1 MTRGHDEVTTGAGAR
16 AVYSPTARA
25 LHWIT
30 AAAVFVMVPVGLAMT
45 YRGNALD
52 IWDGVTDALYS
63 THKLTGFLLL
73 WLGIGR
79 LLYRLVHGAPP
90 DEPTLEWWQKA
101 ASHIVHWALYGL
113 LVIVPLLGWI
123 GISLFP
129 ALTIFNL
136 FDLPALAAP
145 NEEAAKRVLAVHG
158 WLAILLALLACGH
171 IGAALSHHFIRKDG
185 VLRRMLPG
193 LGLRSPFGRQR

>member
-1 MTRGHDEVTTGAGAR
+1 MTQGHDPVTTGAGR
-16 AVYSPTARA
+16 GAVYSPAARA

-30 AAAVFVMVPVGLAMT
+30 VAAVFVMIPLGLTMT
-45 YRGNALD
+45 YRGNTLD

-63 THKLTGFLLL
+63 THKLLGFLVL
-73 WLGIGR
+73 WLSAGR
-79 LLYRLVHGAPP
+79 LIYRLVHGAPP

-101 ASHIVHWALYGL
+101 ASHLLHWVLYGL
-113 LVIVPLLGWI
+113 LLIVPLLGWI

-129 ALTIFNL
+129 ALTVFNL

-145 NEEAAKRVLAVHG
+145 NEEAAKKVLFVHG
-158 WLAILLALLACGH
+158 SLAILLALLACGH
-171 IGAALSHHFIRKDG
+171 IGAALFHYFIRKDG

-193 LGLRSPFGRQR
+193 LK

>member
-1 MTRGHDEVTTGAGAR
+1 MTQRHDEVTTGAGR
-16 AVYSPTARA
+16 AIYSPVARA

-45 YRGNALD
+45 YRGNTLD

-63 THKLTGFLLL
+63 SHKLTGFLLL
-73 WLGIGR
+73 WLGVGR
-79 LLYRLVHGAPP
+79 LIYRLVHGAPP

-101 ASHIVHWALYGL
+101 GSHIVHWALYGL
-113 LVIVPLLGWI
+113 LLIVPLLGWV
-123 GISLFP
+123 GVSLFP
-129 ALTIFNL
+129 SLTIFNL

-145 NEEAAKRVLAVHG
+145 DEEAAKRVLFVHG

-171 IGAALSHHFIRKDG
+171 IGAALFHYFVGRDG

-193 LGLRSPFGRQR
+193 LK

>member
-1 MTRGHDEVTTGAGAR
+1 MTQRHDEVTTGAGR
-16 AVYSPTARA
+16 AIYSPVARA

-45 YRGNALD
+45 YRGNTLD

-63 THKLTGFLLL
+63 SHKLTGFLLL
-73 WLGIGR
+73 WLGVGR
-79 LLYRLVHGAPP
+79 LIYRLVHGAPP

-101 ASHIVHWALYGL
+101 GSHIVHWALYGL
-113 LVIVPLLGWI
+113 LLIVPLLGWV

-129 ALTIFNL
+129 SLTIFNL

-145 NEEAAKRVLAVHG
+145 DEEAAKRVLFVHG

-171 IGAALSHHFIRKDG
+171 IGAALFHYLVGRDG

-193 LGLRSPFGRQR
+193 LK

>member
-1 MTRGHDEVTTGAGAR
+1 MTQGHDPVTPGAER
-16 AVYSPTARA
+16 AAIYSPAARA

-30 AAAVFVMVPVGLAMT
+30 VAAVFVMIPLGLAMS
-45 YRGNALD
+45 YRGNTLD

-73 WLGIGR
+73 WLSAGR

-90 DEPTLEWWQKA
+90 DEPTLAWWQKA
-101 ASHIVHWALYGL
+101 ASHLLHWALYGL
-113 LVIVPLLGWI
+113 LLVVPLLGWI
-123 GISLFP
+123 GVSLFP
-129 ALTIFNL
+129 ALTVFNL

-145 NEEAAKRVLAVHG
+145 NEDVAKRVLSIHG
-158 WLAILLALLACGH
+158 WFAILLALLVCAH
-171 IGAALSHHFIRKDG
+171 ISAALFHYVIRKDG

-193 LGLRSPFGRQR
+193 LSRR